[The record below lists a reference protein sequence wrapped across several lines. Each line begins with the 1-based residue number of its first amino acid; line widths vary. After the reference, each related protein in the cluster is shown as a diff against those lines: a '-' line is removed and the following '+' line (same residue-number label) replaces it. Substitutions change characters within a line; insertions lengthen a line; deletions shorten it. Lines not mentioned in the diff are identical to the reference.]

1 MKGVDFIMQNEPT
14 QTGNPSL
21 PVDAEAAQ
29 NTKDE
34 LAEGE
39 MPKSEE
45 EKEKETAPGDAESFD
60 VDKVDDLEQSKK
72 RDKKY

>member
-1 MKGVDFIMQNEPT
+1 MQNEPT

-29 NTKDE
+29 KTKDE

-45 EKEKETAPGDAESFD
+45 EKETAPGDAESFD

-72 RDKKY
+72 EDKKD